1 MVALYIKPLSS
12 CVDRKYTS
20 DLPATSVVIIFH
32 NEAYTVLL
40 RTITS
45 VINRT
50 PQKLLHEIVLVDD
63 FSDHGEG
70 GEAGG
75 RERRKG
81 ERMGGGG

>member
-12 CVDRKYTS
+12 CVDRKYPS

-50 PQKLLHEIVLVDD
+50 PQKFLHEIVLVDD

-70 GEAGG
+70 GEVGG
-75 RERRKG
+75 REKRKG